1 MNQKELF
8 DRLKTAIV
16 EGDEEQAKKAATEIL
31 QSGVDPLIAI
41 EQVLTASAKTVG
53 DKFERGEIFL
63 TNLMVAADA
72 MKSATE
78 ILVSGIGESRKKEME
93 AHKVGTV
100 VIATVAGDIHDI
112 GKNIVSTL
120 LSVGGFAVHDLGRD
134 VESMKIVERALEVK
148 ADIIALS
155 ALMSTTRAG
164 QKEVIELLKSMGKR
178 DEFIVMVG
186 GGSMDDAWVKEIA
199 ADGWAEGAGQAANLA
214 HDLIKRR
221 KK

>member
-1 MNQKELF
+1 MSPIELF
-8 DRLKTAIV
+8 DRLKNAIV
-16 EGDEEQAKKAATEIL
+16 ECDEEEAKKAATEIL
-31 QSGVDPLIAI
+31 QSGVDPLKAI
-41 EQVLTASAKTVG
+41 EQVLTPSAKTVG
-53 DKFERGEIFL
+53 DRFERGEIFL
-63 TNLMVAADA
+63 TNLMGAADA
-72 MKSATE
+72 MRSATE
-78 ILVSGIGESRKKEME
+78 ILVSGIAEERKKELE

-120 LSVGGFAVHDLGRD
+120 LGVGGFTVHDLGRD
-134 VESMKIVERALEVK
+134 VDSMRIIEKALEAK

-164 QKEVIELLKSMGKR
+164 QREVIELLKSMGKR

-186 GGSMDDAWVKEIA
+186 GGSMDDAWVKEIS
-199 ADGWAEGAGQAANLA
+199 ADGWTESAGEAVNLA
-214 HDLIKRR
+214 QDLMKRR